1 MPQPRLLLIDD
12 EPALADYLASA
23 ARTCGFDPIVTQRDD
38 EFRETFIARRPEM
51 VALDLGMPVDGVEL
65 TRFLA
70 DQDYRGPVLIVSG
83 FDRRVLEFGVSTG
96 GSARTQYGGSG
107 RKTRAPRG
115 AGRAALQVKS
125 DIGPV
130 SPAAELQLIDGLQ
143 RALDDQQL
151 HMVYQPKVSLRDGGL
166 RQVEAL
172 VRWQDPE
179 LGAVKPSHFVPLAE
193 EHGLIDEL
201 TQWGLRRILR
211 QWIDW
216 RDQGL
221 DTCIAFNIS
230 ALSLQHLDFPDL
242 VERMCRAL
250 DVPTDRL
257 VLELT
262 EGATQPL
269 VKLMD
274 ALTRFRI
281 KGIGLAID
289 DFGTG
294 YSSLMQLR
302 QLPFT
307 EVKIDQAFV
316 ADLPYS
322 RDSRLI
328 IQAVTDLAHG
338 LGLTTTAEGV
348 ETIEQLR
355 IIREL
360 GCDCVQGYLVSAPLD
375 PKALKPWIQ
384 KFRRAWPAMIA
395 EEKLALWGD
404 VETDPL
410 SERQI

>member
-1 MPQPRLLLIDD
+1 MN
-12 EPALADYLASA
+12 AH
-23 ARTCGFDPIVTQRDD
+23 
-38 EFRETFIARRPEM
+38 
-51 VALDLGMPVDGVEL
+51 
-65 TRFLA
+65 
-70 DQDYRGPVLIVSG
+70 
-83 FDRRVLEFGVSTG
+83 
-96 GSARTQYGGSG
+96 
-107 RKTRAPRG
+107 
-115 AGRAALQVKS
+115 
-125 DIGPV
+125 
-130 SPAAELQLIDGLQ
+130 AELQLLSGLQ
-143 RALDDQQL
+143 EALSEQQL
-151 HMVYQPKVSLRDGGL
+151 NMVYQPKVSLRDGSL
-166 RQVEAL
+166 KQVEAL
-172 VRWQDPE
+172 VRWNDPR
-179 LGAVKPSHFVPLAE
+179 LGPVKPSMFVPLAE

-201 TQWGLRRILR
+201 TLWGLRTILR

-216 RDQGL
+216 RESGL

-230 ALSLQHLDFPDL
+230 ALSLQNLDFPDL

-250 DVPTDRL
+250 DVPLDRI

-316 ADLPYS
+316 ADVPRS

-328 IQAVTDLAHG
+328 VQAVTDLAHG
-338 LGLTTTAEGV
+338 LGLSTTAEGV
-348 ETIEQLR
+348 ETIDQLR
-355 IIREL
+355 TVREL
-360 GCDCVQGYLVSAPLD
+360 GCDLVQGYLVSAPIE
-375 PKALKPWIQ
+375 PNALPSWVK

-404 VETDPL
+404 VEADSL
-410 SERQI
+410 SEWQI

>member
-1 MPQPRLLLIDD
+1 MSPQ
-12 EPALADYLASA
+12 
-23 ARTCGFDPIVTQRDD
+23 
-38 EFRETFIARRPEM
+38 
-51 VALDLGMPVDGVEL
+51 
-65 TRFLA
+65 
-70 DQDYRGPVLIVSG
+70 
-83 FDRRVLEFGVSTG
+83 
-96 GSARTQYGGSG
+96 
-107 RKTRAPRG
+107 
-115 AGRAALQVKS
+115 
-125 DIGPV
+125 
-130 SPAAELQLIDGLQ
+130 AELEIVRGLQ
-143 RALDDQQL
+143 RALDQQRL
-151 HMVYQPKVSLRDGGL
+151 HMMYQPKVCLRDGGL

-172 VRWQDPE
+172 VRWEDPD
-179 LGAVKPSHFVPLAE
+179 LGPVKPSDFVPLAE
-193 EHGLIDEL
+193 EHGLIHDL

-211 QWIDW
+211 QWLDW
-216 RDQGL
+216 REDGL

-250 DVPTDRL
+250 EVPSDRI

-307 EVKIDQAFV
+307 EVKIDQAFI
-316 ADLPYS
+316 ADAPYS

-328 IQAVTDLAHG
+328 IQAVTELAHG
-338 LGLTTTAEGV
+338 LGLITTAEGI
-348 ETIEQLR
+348 ETIDQLR
-355 IIREL
+355 VVREL
-360 GCDCVQGYLVSAPLD
+360 GCDYAQGYLLSPPLE
-375 PKALKPWIQ
+375 PGALKGWIQ

-395 EEKLALWGD
+395 EERLALWGD
-404 VETDPL
+404 VEADAL
-410 SERQI
+410 GER

>member
-1 MPQPRLLLIDD
+1 MNPTAELRLID
-12 EPALADYLASA
+12 S
-23 ARTCGFDPIVTQRDD
+23 
-38 EFRETFIARRPEM
+38 
-51 VALDLGMPVDGVEL
+51 
-65 TRFLA
+65 
-70 DQDYRGPVLIVSG
+70 
-83 FDRRVLEFGVSTG
+83 
-96 GSARTQYGGSG
+96 
-107 RKTRAPRG
+107 
-115 AGRAALQVKS
+115 
-125 DIGPV
+125 
-130 SPAAELQLIDGLQ
+130 LQ
-143 RALDDQQL
+143 RALENQQL
-151 HMVYQPKVSLRDGGL
+151 HMVYQPKISLRDGGL

-172 VRWQDPE
+172 VRWEDPE
-179 LGAVKPSHFVPLAE
+179 LGTVKPSRFVPLAE
-193 EHGLIDEL
+193 QHGLIDEL
-201 TQWGLRRILR
+201 THWGLRRILR

-216 RDQGL
+216 CAEGL
-221 DTCIAFNIS
+221 DTTIAFNIS

-242 VERMCRAL
+242 VERMCHAL
-250 DVPTDRL
+250 EVPTDRL

-316 ADLPYS
+316 ADVPHS

-338 LGLTTTAEGV
+338 LGLSATAEGV
-348 ETIEQLR
+348 ETIAQLR
-355 IIREL
+355 IMREL
-360 GCDCVQGYLVSAPLD
+360 GCDCVQGYLVSPPLE
-375 PKALKPWIQ
+375 PQALASWVK

-395 EEKLALWGD
+395 EEKLALFSD
-404 VETDPL
+404 TET
-410 SERQI
+410 

>member
-1 MPQPRLLLIDD
+1 VTPPAELRLIGGLRQ
-12 EPALADYLASA
+12 ALADQHL
-23 ARTCGFDPIVTQRDD
+23 R
-38 EFRETFIARRPEM
+38 
-51 VALDLGMPVDGVEL
+51 
-65 TRFLA
+65 
-70 DQDYRGPVLIVSG
+70 
-83 FDRRVLEFGVSTG
+83 
-96 GSARTQYGGSG
+96 
-107 RKTRAPRG
+107 
-115 AGRAALQVKS
+115 
-125 DIGPV
+125 
-130 SPAAELQLIDGLQ
+130 
-143 RALDDQQL
+143 
-151 HMVYQPKVSLRDGGL
+151 MVYQPKISLRDGGL

-172 VRWQDPE
+172 VRWDHPE
-179 LGAVKPSHFVPLAE
+179 LGPVKPSRFVPLAE

-201 TQWGLRRILR
+201 TLWGLRTILR
-211 QWIDW
+211 QWLDW
-216 RDQGL
+216 RDAGL

-250 DVPTDRL
+250 EVPADRL

-316 ADLPYS
+316 ADVPYS

-338 LGLTTTAEGV
+338 LGLTATAEGV
-348 ETIEQLR
+348 ERIDQLR
-355 IIREL
+355 IVREL
-360 GCDCVQGYLVSAPLD
+360 GCDLVQGYLLSAPLEAG
-375 PKALKPWIQ
+375 ALKGWIN

-395 EEKLALWGD
+395 EERLALWGD
-404 VETDPL
+404 VEADPL
-410 SERQI
+410 GEWQI